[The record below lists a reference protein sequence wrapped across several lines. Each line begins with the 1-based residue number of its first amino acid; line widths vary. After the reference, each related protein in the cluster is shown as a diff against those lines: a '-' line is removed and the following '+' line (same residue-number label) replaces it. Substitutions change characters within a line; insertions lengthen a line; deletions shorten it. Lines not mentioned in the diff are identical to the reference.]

1 MVSNC
6 IRNTVQG
13 STKEQAI
20 ATILAREFALPCS
33 PSMLIILI
41 LRLHSTSYQLWQT
54 CPLLACFDFI
64 TCTEERPAIPGS
76 RGPWQIIKNDS
87 LIKRKIAADNLAP
100 QKNKPFHKI
109 VIFLLKS
116 PNKIIVTQF
125 LKVKK
130 IPTQPSSFPHK
141 PFPRLMI

>member
-6 IRNTVQG
+6 IRNTAQG

-20 ATILAREFALPCS
+20 ATIPAREFALPCS

-54 CPLLACFDFI
+54 RPLLACFDFI

-87 LIKRKIAADNLAP
+87 LIKRKIATDNLAP

-141 PFPRLMI
+141 PFSRLMI